1 MTFAL
6 DAADAVIIEELGERL
21 ARHRLN
27 RNLTRES
34 LAEQSGISRSTL
46 ARLEGGRSTSV
57 QNLVRVLRALNLVA
71 NLEALVPELPPSP
84 MQQLETKKHRR
95 RRASAARRKLEP
107 PEPWKWGDG
116 E

>member
-1 MTFAL
+1 MIFTPETA
-6 DAADAVIIEELGERL
+6 DAAILKELGERL
-21 ARHRLN
+21 AQHRLN

-46 ARLEGGRSTSV
+46 ARLEHGRSTSV
-57 QNLVRVLRALNLVA
+57 QNLIRVLRALNLVT
-71 NLEALVPELPPSP
+71 NLDRLVPELPPSP

-95 RRASAARRKLEP
+95 QRASATRRNPEP
-107 PEPWKWGDG
+107 PAPWKWGDG